1 MGICK
6 VIVLDT
12 HILIWWAT
20 GDLTKLSPNAISAI
34 NQELAGG
41 EIIISTISAW
51 EIAMLI
57 AKERIVISMD
67 LDEWL
72 STIEQIEAVRFYAV
86 DNDIAVKSA
95 SLPGEF
101 HKDPADRIIVATAR
115 KLGCGLVTADEKI
128 LNYQHVKSIW

>member
-1 MGICK
+1 M
-6 VIVLDT
+6 IVLDT

-41 EIIISTISAW
+41 EIIISSITAW

-72 STIEQIEAVRFYAV
+72 STIALIEAVKFFAV

-95 SLPGEF
+95 SLPSEF
-101 HKDPADRIIVATAR
+101 HKDPADRMIVATAR

>member
-1 MGICK
+1 M
-6 VIVLDT
+6 IVLDT

-41 EIIISTISAW
+41 EIIISTITAW

-72 STIEQIEAVRFYAV
+72 STIAQIEAVKFYAV

-101 HKDPADRIIVATAR
+101 HKDPADRMIVATAR
-115 KLGCGLVTADEKI
+115 KLGCALVTADEKI
-128 LNYQHVKSIW
+128 LNYQHVKTIW

>member
-1 MGICK
+1 M
-6 VIVLDT
+6 IVLDT

-20 GDLTKLSPNAISAI
+20 ADLTKLSPKAISAI

-57 AKERIVISMD
+57 TKERIVISMD

-95 SLPGEF
+95 SLQVNF
-101 HKDPADRIIVATAR
+101 IKTLRI
-115 KLGCGLVTADEKI
+115 E
-128 LNYQHVKSIW
+128 

>member
-1 MGICK
+1 M
-6 VIVLDT
+6 IVLDT

-41 EIIISTISAW
+41 EIIISSITAW

-72 STIEQIEAVRFYAV
+72 STIAQIEAVKFYAV
-86 DNDIAVKSA
+86 DNDIALKSVT
-95 SLPGEF
+95 LPGEF
-101 HKDPADRIIVATAR
+101 HKDPADRMIVATAR

-128 LNYQHVKSIW
+128 LNYQHVKSVW

>member
-1 MGICK
+1 M
-6 VIVLDT
+6 IVLDT
-12 HILIWWAT
+12 HILIWWVTA
-20 GDLTKLSPNAISAI
+20 DLTKLSPNAISAI

-41 EIIISTISAW
+41 EIIISSITAW

-67 LDEWL
+67 LNDWL

-86 DNDIAVKSA
+86 ENDIAVKSVV
-95 SLPGEF
+95 LPGEF
-101 HKDPADRIIVATAR
+101 HKDPADRMIVATAR

>member
-1 MGICK
+1 M
-6 VIVLDT
+6 IVLDT

-20 GDLTKLSPNAISAI
+20 GDLAKLSPKALAAI
-34 NQELAGG
+34 NQELQGG
-41 EIIISTISAW
+41 EIIISSITAW

-57 AKERIVISMD
+57 AKERIIISMD

-72 STIEQIEAVRFYAV
+72 STIAQIEAVKFYAV

-95 SLPGEF
+95 TLPGEF
-101 HKDPADRIIVATAR
+101 HKDPADRMIVATAR

-128 LNYQHVKSIW
+128 LHYQHVKTIW

>member
-1 MGICK
+1 M
-6 VIVLDT
+6 IVLDT

-41 EIIISTISAW
+41 EIIISTITAW

-67 LDEWL
+67 LNEWL
-72 STIEQIEAVRFYAV
+72 STIEQIEAVKFFAV
-86 DNDIAVKSA
+86 DNDIATQSA
-95 SLPGEF
+95 NLPGEF
-101 HKDPADRIIVATAR
+101 HKDPADRMIVATAR
-115 KLGCGLVTADEKI
+115 KLGCGLITADEKI
-128 LNYQHVKSIW
+128 INYQHVKTIW

>member
-1 MGICK
+1 M
-6 VIVLDT
+6 IVLDT

-41 EIIISTISAW
+41 EIIISSITAW

-72 STIEQIEAVRFYAV
+72 STIAQIEAVKFYAV

-95 SLPGEF
+95 SLPSEF
-101 HKDPADRIIVATAR
+101 HKDPADRMIVATAR

>member
-1 MGICK
+1 M
-6 VIVLDT
+6 IVLDT

-20 GDLTKLSPNAISAI
+20 GDLAKLSPNAISAI

-41 EIIISTISAW
+41 EIIISSITAW

-72 STIEQIEAVRFYAV
+72 STIAQIEAVKFYAV
-86 DNDIAVKSA
+86 DNDIAVKSVT
-95 SLPGEF
+95 LPGDF
-101 HKDPADRIIVATAR
+101 HKDPADRMIVATAR

-128 LNYQHVKSIW
+128 INYQHVKTID

>member
-1 MGICK
+1 M
-6 VIVLDT
+6 IVLDT
-12 HILIWWAT
+12 HILIWWLTA
-20 GDLTKLSPNAISAI
+20 DLTKLSPNAISAI

-41 EIIISTISAW
+41 EIIISSITAW

-72 STIEQIEAVRFYAV
+72 STIAQIEAVKFYAV
-86 DNDIAVKSA
+86 DNDIVVKSA
-95 SLPGEF
+95 SLPGDF
-101 HKDPADRIIVATAR
+101 HKDPADRMIVATAR

>member
-1 MGICK
+1 M
-6 VIVLDT
+6 IVLDT

-20 GDLTKLSPNAISAI
+20 ADLIKLSPKAISAI
-34 NQELAGG
+34 NQELEGG
-41 EIIISTISAW
+41 EIIISSITAW

-67 LDEWL
+67 LNEWL

-86 DNDIAVKSA
+86 ENDIAVKSVA
-95 SLPGEF
+95 LPGEF
-101 HKDPADRIIVATAR
+101 HKDPADRMIVATAR

>member
-1 MGICK
+1 M
-6 VIVLDT
+6 IVLDT
-12 HILIWWAT
+12 HILIWWVTA
-20 GDLTKLSPNAISAI
+20 DLTKLSPNAISAI

-41 EIIISTISAW
+41 EIIISSITAW

-67 LDEWL
+67 LNEWL

-86 DNDIAVKSA
+86 ENDIAVKSVA
-95 SLPGEF
+95 LPGEF
-101 HKDPADRIIVATAR
+101 HKDPADRMIVATAR

>member
-1 MGICK
+1 M
-6 VIVLDT
+6 IVLDT
-12 HILIWWAT
+12 HILIWWVTA
-20 GDLTKLSPNAISAI
+20 DLTKLSPNAISAI

-41 EIIISTISAW
+41 EIIISSITAW

-72 STIEQIEAVRFYAV
+72 STIAQIEAVKFYAV
-86 DNDIAVKSA
+86 DNDIVVKSA
-95 SLPGEF
+95 SLPGDF
-101 HKDPADRIIVATAR
+101 HKDPADRMIVATAR

-128 LNYQHVKSIW
+128 LNYQHVKSIC